1 MLQAFQ
7 DNYPAAIMKKK
18 DNLISD
24 TSHLSPK
31 QKTFCE
37 EYIIDLNGLQAAIR
51 AKYSKATAQQQS
63 SRLLSNVKVQAY
75 IKVLKDKRSER
86 TEIRADR
93 VLEELAAVGFAR
105 IDDFLKVEE
114 QTTTDIVGFDEEGKP
129 ISNTWTA
136 KSVNIFETDNID
148 KKKIPAVASIKQTKE
163 GIELKLH
170 DKIKSLELLGRHL
183 GMWKDKI
190 DVTTKGESLNQAPDL
205 SGLTDDELRL
215 LAKIKRKMNV
225 EHL

>member
-1 MLQAFQ
+1 
-7 DNYPAAIMKKK
+7 MKKK

-24 TSHLSPK
+24 TSPLSPK
-31 QKTFCE
+31 RKRFCE

-75 IKVLKDKRSER
+75 IKVLMDKRSVR
-86 TEIRADR
+86 TDITSDR
-93 VLEELAAVGFAR
+93 VLQELAAVGFAR

-114 QTTTDIVGFDEEGKP
+114 QTQTEALGVDEEGKP
-129 ISNTWTA
+129 ITNTWTA
-136 KSVNIFETDNID
+136 KSVNIFETDGMD
-148 KKKIPAVASIKQTKE
+148 KNKLPAVASIKQTKE

-170 DKIKSLELLGRHL
+170 DKMKSLELLGRHL

-190 DVTTKGESLNQAPDL
+190 DVTTKGESLNQAADL
-205 SGLTDDELRL
+205 SGLTDEELRL